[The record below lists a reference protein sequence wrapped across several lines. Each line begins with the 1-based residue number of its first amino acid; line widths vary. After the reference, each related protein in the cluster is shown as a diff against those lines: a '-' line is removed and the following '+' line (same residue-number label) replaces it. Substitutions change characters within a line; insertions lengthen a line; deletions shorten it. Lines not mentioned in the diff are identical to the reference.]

1 MLASRQRSLEA
12 SPAGPVAA
20 HRAQQQPQGTP
31 MDVVRLAHAAADRVL
46 QRVSHP
52 LASTPAC
59 LSCAPLRLFK
69 ELLFATI
76 LSSVACCCASG
87 ITLIRADV
95 SSTYLQCQPLRFMKR
110 VGALERE
117 PRGYG
122 IL

>member
-20 HRAQQQPQGTP
+20 HRAQQPPQQPQGTP

-59 LSCAPLRLFK
+59 LSRAPVQML
-69 ELLFATI
+69 TN
-76 LSSVACCCASG
+76 SSSSPYWEVLHAAVHPAS
-87 ITLIRADV
+87 L
-95 SSTYLQCQPLRFMKR
+95 
-110 VGALERE
+110 
-117 PRGYG
+117 
-122 IL
+122 